1 MRFTSRYLKLRLTND
16 RFQPLK
22 VYGPGYELVGSLS
35 LADGLVRP
43 TGMFLDAGNR
53 VIAINAYG
61 SNSTAVY
68 KY

>member
-1 MRFTSRYLKLRLTND
+1 MKLWLGND
-16 RFQPLK
+16 RFSPLE
-22 VYGPGYELVGSLS
+22 VYGPGYELVGSLG

-43 TGMFLDAGNR
+43 TGMFLDAGKR

-61 SNSTAVY
+61 SNSTAIY